1 MQIYKKLVNNFF
13 YDLIKINYSM
23 HICFKKIENL
33 YLNIFIFKPKII
45 STILFIPFLYLIGWI
60 LAKPIS
66 IFSPNNQNISLIGTI
81 ITFSIFIISLPKWF
95 KMRWGLLNTWA
106 LVGVKKNDKR
116 RNLSFYFFKGILY
129 SLFLLLVILIPI
141 LDNNSGNWQGNISV
155 NIFINAIILMLG
167 IGFAEELI
175 FRGWLFEELKNLY
188 GFKKALI
195 FQALVYSIVHIGFDM
210 PFWQMISILF
220 GLFLLGI
227 LLSLMRIKDNNSI
240 WGCAGLHGG
249 LVGIWFLMNNGL
261 MEISKNSPI
270 WLVGPGNINTN
281 PLGGLWGISLLF
293 FLCFLYFFILK
304 KKSKI

>member
-1 MQIYKKLVNNFF
+1 ML
-13 YDLIKINYSM
+13 
-23 HICFKKIENL
+23 
-33 YLNIFIFKPKII
+33 
-45 STILFIPFLYLIGWI
+45 
-60 LAKPIS
+60 
-66 IFSPNNQNISLIGTI
+66 SL
-81 ITFSIFIISLPKWF
+81 
-95 KMRWGLLNTWA
+95 
-106 LVGVKKNDKR
+106 
-116 RNLSFYFFKGILY
+116 
-129 SLFLLLVILIPI
+129 ILIPI
-141 LDNNSGNWQGNISV
+141 FINQWGNWLGRLSPEILLNSLLL
-155 NIFINAIILMLG
+155 IFG
-167 IGFAEELI
+167 VGFAEELV

-210 PFWQMISILF
+210 PFWQMTSILF

-281 PLGGLWGISLLF
+281 PLGGIYGITLLMI
-293 FLCFLYFFILK
+293 LILYFSIKYK
-304 KKSKI
+304 KKDF